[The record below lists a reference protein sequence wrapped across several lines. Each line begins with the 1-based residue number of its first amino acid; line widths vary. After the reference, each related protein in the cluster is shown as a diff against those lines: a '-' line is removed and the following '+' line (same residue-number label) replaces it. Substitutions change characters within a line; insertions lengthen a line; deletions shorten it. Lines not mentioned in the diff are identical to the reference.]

1 MVNFSVSKETPFNF
15 DPLAGITECMQ
26 AFDFHEGESCK
37 ELGEGLGSQFGNRE
51 GTGKAGLGLVCFCII
66 PDQKYSER
74 DAANK

>member
-1 MVNFSVSKETPFNF
+1 
-15 DPLAGITECMQ
+15 MQ
-26 AFDFHEGESCK
+26 AFDFHEGESSK
-37 ELGEGLGSQFGNRE
+37 ELGEGLGCQFGNRE